1 MPIVKRREAIYRFTV
16 PNKRRYNFRSPISF
30 FMIPKANKIE
40 KTFSLKAAHRIAYKL
55 LRFANDLNF
64 FVVLVNNS

>member
-16 PNKRRYNFRSPISF
+16 PNKRKYNFRSPISF
-30 FMIPKANKIE
+30 FMIPKANKFE
-40 KTFSLKAAHRIAYKL
+40 TFSLKVAHRIAYKL